1 MIVCPVCE
9 HAQPSGAECE
19 VCGKL
24 LVAESPFVAAE
35 SPFVAA
41 ESPFV
46 VAESPFV
53 VSLSNHDRLDG
64 LEPTLHVFRQAQDE
78 REREDDRTAAAEL
91 LADLEP
97 TAVGAGAGA
106 DGGAPTPVPDL
117 VPTALSDL
125 PGDGPTPEPVAVLC
139 RYCRSPAMPGE
150 RICGHCGMRLPVAA
164 LRAPPA
170 AALPR
175 CRCGLPVSGSVCPG
189 CGARLA
195 ADS

>member
-24 LVAESPFVAAE
+24 LGPADATPARGPFMVSRAGSPFM
-35 SPFVAA
+35 
-41 ESPFV
+41 
-46 VAESPFV
+46 
-53 VSLSNHDRLDG
+53 VSLPNHDRLDG
-64 LEPTLHVFRQAQDE
+64 LEPTLHAVLRQGRDE
-78 REREDDRTAAAEL
+78 RTAAPEL
-91 LADLEP
+91 MADLEP
-97 TAVGAGAGA
+97 TAVGAVAGSDAGA
-106 DGGAPTPVPDL
+106 PAPVPDL
-117 VPTALSDL
+117 VPTAVADL
-125 PGDGPTPEPVAVLC
+125 PGDGPTPESIAVLC

-195 ADS
+195 VEL

>member
-24 LVAESPFVAAE
+24 LGPADGAPAGSPL
-35 SPFVAA
+35 
-41 ESPFV
+41 
-46 VAESPFV
+46 
-53 VSLSNHDRLDG
+53 SLSNQDRLDG
-64 LEPTLHVFRQAQDE
+64 LEPTLHAVVRQG
-78 REREDDRTAAAEL
+78 REERTAAAEL
-91 LADLEP
+91 MADLEP
-97 TAVGAGAGA
+97 TAVGAVAGSDA
-106 DGGAPTPVPDL
+106 GAPTPVPDL
-117 VPTALSDL
+117 VPTAVADL
-125 PGDGPTPEPVAVLC
+125 PSDGPTPESIAVLC

-150 RICGHCGMRLPVAA
+150 RICGHCGMRLPVEA

-175 CRCGLPVSGSVCPG
+175 CRCGLPVSGSICPG

-195 ADS
+195 AEP